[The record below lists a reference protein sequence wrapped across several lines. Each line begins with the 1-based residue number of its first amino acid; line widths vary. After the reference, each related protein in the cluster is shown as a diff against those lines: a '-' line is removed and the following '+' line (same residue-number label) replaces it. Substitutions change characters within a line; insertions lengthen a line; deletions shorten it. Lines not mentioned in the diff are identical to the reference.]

1 MPWRY
6 RKPLLGLGALVLAGA
21 FTASAAPAFASSSS
35 SSSFPVTGARV
46 VAHFDF
52 AAGQQPENITV
63 EPNGDADVT
72 FADAHQ
78 VARVTPQGKIT
89 ILATLPAATSGST
102 FTAGIVRTREGTL
115 YVNYLDLGGTQSG
128 IWRVDRDGTAEQV
141 VALPDAGFL
150 NGLALDPGT
159 GALFTV
165 DSFSGTVLKVWPR
178 TGKAEVWASGQDLQ
192 PSAPGGFGA
201 NGLKVHDGSVWVSNS
216 SQGTLLRIPI
226 LRDGSAGATV
236 VAATGLASIDDF
248 SFIGRGDTLLAAQP
262 GLNQVDLITPG
273 GASRAVVTAA
283 DGLSGPSSVA
293 VSGRTVYVTSAAY
306 ATGVDP
312 NLLMAHLGG

>member
-1 MPWRY
+1 MPRHY
-6 RKPLLGLGALVLAGA
+6 RKTFLGLGALVLAGA
-21 FTASAAPAFASSSS
+21 FTASATPAFA
-35 SSSFPVTGARV
+35 SSFPVTGARIA
-46 VAHFDF
+46 AHFDF
-52 AAGQQPENITV
+52 TAGQQPENITL

-72 FADAHQ
+72 FAFAHQ
-78 VARVTPQGKIT
+78 VARVTPRGKIT
-89 ILATLPAATSGST
+89 ILATLPAATSGT
-102 FTAGIVRTREGTL
+102 TAASGIARTSDGTL
-115 YVNYLDLGGTQSG
+115 YVNYIDIGGAESG
-128 IWRVDRDGTAEQV
+128 IWRISRNGSAEQV
-141 VALPDAGFL
+141 AALPDAGFL

-165 DSFSGTVLKVWPR
+165 DSFSGTVWKVWPR
-178 TGKAEVWASGQDLQ
+178 TGKAEVWASGRDLQ
-192 PSAPGGFGA
+192 PTAPGGFGV
-201 NGLKVHDGSVWVSNS
+201 NGLKVHDRSVWVSNS

-226 LRDGSAGATV
+226 LPGGTAGPTV

-248 SFIGRGDTLLAAQP
+248 SFTGHGDTLLAVQP

-273 GASRAVVTAA
+273 GAPQAVLTAA

>member
-1 MPWRY
+1 MPRHY
-6 RKPLLGLGALVLAGA
+6 RKTFLGLGTIVLAGA
-21 FTASAAPAFASSSS
+21 FTASAIPAFASSPS
-35 SSSFPVTGARV
+35 VTGARI

-52 AAGQQPENITV
+52 TAGQQPENITL

-72 FADAHQ
+72 FAYAHQ
-78 VARVTPQGKIT
+78 VARVTPQGKVT
-89 ILATLPAATSGST
+89 ILATLPAATSGT
-102 FTAGIVRTREGTL
+102 TAVSGIVRTSDGTL
-115 YVNYLDLGGTQSG
+115 YVNYIDIGGTQSG
-128 IWRVDRDGTAEQV
+128 IWRINRNGSAELV
-141 VALPDAGFL
+141 SALPDAGFL

-165 DSFSGTVLKVWPR
+165 DSYSGTVWKVWPR
-178 TGKAEVWASGQDLQ
+178 TGKAIVWASGQDLQ
-192 PSAPGGFGA
+192 PTAPGGFGV

-216 SQGTLLRIPI
+216 SQGTLLRIPM
-226 LRDGSAGATV
+226 LPDGTAGPTA

-248 SFIGRGDTLLAAQP
+248 SFTGHGDTLLAAQP

-273 GASRAVVTAA
+273 GASQAVLIAA

-312 NLLMAHLGG
+312 NLLTAHLGG

>member
-1 MPWRY
+1 MPRHY
-6 RKPLLGLGALVLAGA
+6 RKTFLGLGTLVLAGA
-21 FTASAAPAFASSSS
+21 FTASAIPAFASS
-35 SSSFPVTGARV
+35 FPVTDAHI

-52 AAGQQPENITV
+52 TAGQQPENITL

-72 FADAHQ
+72 FAFAHQ

-89 ILATLPAATSGST
+89 ILATLPAATSGT
-102 FTAGIVRTREGTL
+102 TAVSGIARTCDGTL
-115 YVNYLDLGGTQSG
+115 YVNYLDIGGTQSG
-128 IWRVDRDGTAEQV
+128 IWRVNRNGSTEPVA
-141 VALPDAGFL
+141 ALPDAGFL

-159 GALFTV
+159 GTLFTV
-165 DSFSGTVLKVWPR
+165 DSYSGTVWKVWPR
-178 TGKAEVWASGQDLQ
+178 SGKAEVWASGQDLQ
-192 PSAPGGFGA
+192 PTAPGGFGV

-216 SQGTLLRIPI
+216 SQGTLLRIPM
-226 LRDGSAGATV
+226 LPDGTAGPTV

-248 SFIGRGDTLLAAQP
+248 SFSGHGDTLLAAQP

-273 GASRAVVTAA
+273 GASQAVLTAA

-293 VSGRTVYVTSAAY
+293 VSGRTAYVTSAAY

-312 NLLMAHLGG
+312 NLLMAHLDG

>member
-1 MPWRY
+1 MPRHY
-6 RKPLLGLGALVLAGA
+6 RKTFLGLCTLGLAGA
-21 FTASAAPAFASSSS
+21 FTASAIPAFA
-35 SSSFPVTGARV
+35 SSFPVTGARI

-52 AAGQQPENITV
+52 TAGQQPENITL

-72 FADAHQ
+72 FAFAHQ
-78 VARVTPQGKIT
+78 VARITPQGKIT
-89 ILATLPAATSGST
+89 VLATLPAATSG
-102 FTAGIVRTREGTL
+102 TAAASGIARTSDGTL
-115 YVNYLDLGGTQSG
+115 YVNYIDIGGTESG
-128 IWRVDRDGTAEQV
+128 IWRISPDGTAEQV
-141 VALPDAGFL
+141 AALPGSKFL
-150 NGLALDPGT
+150 NGLAFDPRT
-159 GALFTV
+159 GALFAT
-165 DSFSGTVLKVWPR
+165 DSALGAVWKVWPR

-192 PSAPGGFGA
+192 PTAPGGFGV
-201 NGLKVHDGSVWVSNS
+201 NGLKIHDRSVWVSNS
-216 SQGTLLRIPI
+216 SQGTLLRIPM
-226 LRDGSAGATV
+226 LPGGTAGPTV

-248 SFIGRGDTLLAAQP
+248 SFTGHGDTLLAAQP

-273 GASRAVVTAA
+273 GAPQAVLTAA

>member
-1 MPWRY
+1 MPRHY
-6 RKPLLGLGALVLAGA
+6 RKTFLGLGTLVLAGA
-21 FTASAAPAFASSSS
+21 FTASAIPAFASSFS
-35 SSSFPVTGARV
+35 VTGARI

-52 AAGQQPENITV
+52 TAGQQPENITL

-72 FADAHQ
+72 FAYAHQ

-89 ILATLPAATSGST
+89 ILATLPAATSGT
-102 FTAGIVRTREGTL
+102 TAASGIVRTSDGIL
-115 YVNYLDLGGTQSG
+115 YVNYLDIGGTESG
-128 IWRVDRDGTAEQV
+128 IWRINRNGSAEQV
-141 VALPDAGFL
+141 AALPDAGFL

-159 GALFTV
+159 GTLFTV
-165 DSFSGTVLKVWPR
+165 DSYRGTVWKVWPR

-192 PSAPGGFGA
+192 PTAPGSFGV

-216 SQGTLLRIPI
+216 AQGTLLRIPV
-226 LRDGSAGATV
+226 LPDGTAGTTV

-248 SFIGRGDTLLAAQP
+248 SFTGPGDTLLAAQP

-273 GASRAVVTAA
+273 GTSQAVLTAA

-293 VSGRTVYVTSAAY
+293 MCGRTVYVTSAAY

-312 NLLMAHLGG
+312 NLLTAHLDG

>member
-1 MPWRY
+1 MPRHY
-6 RKPLLGLGALVLAGA
+6 RKTFLGLGTLVLAGA
-21 FTASAAPAFASSSS
+21 CTASAIPAFA
-35 SSSFPVTGARV
+35 SSFPVTGARI

-52 AAGQQPENITV
+52 TAGQQPENITL

-72 FADAHQ
+72 FAFAHQ

-89 ILATLPAATSGST
+89 ILATLPAATSG
-102 FTAGIVRTREGTL
+102 TAAASGIARTSDGTL
-115 YVNYLDLGGTQSG
+115 YVNYIDIGGTESG
-128 IWRVDRDGTAEQV
+128 IWRISRNGSAEQV
-141 VALPDAGFL
+141 AALPDAGFL

-159 GALFTV
+159 GTLFTV
-165 DSFSGTVLKVWPR
+165 DSFSGTVWKVWPR

-192 PSAPGGFGA
+192 PTAPGGFGV
-201 NGLKVHDGSVWVSNS
+201 NGLKIRDRSVWVSNS
-216 SQGTLLRIPI
+216 SQGTLLRIPM
-226 LRDGSAGATV
+226 LPGGTAGPTV

-248 SFIGRGDTLLAAQP
+248 SFTGHGDTLLAAQP

-273 GASRAVVTAA
+273 GAPQAVLTAA

>member
-1 MPWRY
+1 MPRHY
-6 RKPLLGLGALVLAGA
+6 RKTFLGLGTIVLAGA
-21 FTASAAPAFASSSS
+21 FTASAIPAFASS
-35 SSSFPVTGARV
+35 FPVTDARI

-52 AAGQQPENITV
+52 TAGQQPENITL

-72 FADAHQ
+72 FAYAHQ

-89 ILATLPAATSGST
+89 ILATLPAATSGT
-102 FTAGIVRTREGTL
+102 TAVSGIVRTSDGTL
-115 YVNYLDLGGTQSG
+115 YVNYIDIGGTQSG
-128 IWRVDRDGTAEQV
+128 IWRINRNGSAEQV
-141 VALPDAGFL
+141 SALPDAGFL

-165 DSFSGTVLKVWPR
+165 DSYSGTVWKVWPR
-178 TGKAEVWASGQDLQ
+178 TGKAIVWASGQDLQ
-192 PSAPGGFGA
+192 PTAPGGFGV
-201 NGLKVHDGSVWVSNS
+201 NGLKVHNGSVWVSNS
-216 SQGTLLRIPI
+216 SQGTLLRIPM
-226 LRDGSAGATV
+226 LPDGTAGPTA

-248 SFIGRGDTLLAAQP
+248 SFTGHGDTLLAAQP

-273 GASRAVVTAA
+273 GASQAVLIAA

-312 NLLMAHLGG
+312 NLLTAHLGG

>member
-1 MPWRY
+1 MPRHY
-6 RKPLLGLGALVLAGA
+6 RKTFLGLGTLVLAGA
-21 FTASAAPAFASSSS
+21 FTASAIPAFASS
-35 SSSFPVTGARV
+35 FPVTDAHI

-52 AAGQQPENITV
+52 TAGQQPENITL

-72 FADAHQ
+72 FAYAHQ

-89 ILATLPAATSGST
+89 ILATLPAATSGT
-102 FTAGIVRTREGTL
+102 TAVSGIVRTSDGTL
-115 YVNYLDLGGTQSG
+115 YVNYIDIGGTQSG
-128 IWRVDRDGTAEQV
+128 IWRINRDGSAEQV
-141 VALPDAGFL
+141 SALPDAGFL

-165 DSFSGTVLKVWPR
+165 DSYSGTVWKVWPR
-178 TGKAEVWASGQDLQ
+178 TGKAKVWASGQDLQ
-192 PSAPGGFGA
+192 PTAPGGFGV
-201 NGLKVHDGSVWVSNS
+201 NGLKVHGGSVWVSNS
-216 SQGTLLRIPI
+216 SQGTLLRIPM
-226 LRDGSAGATV
+226 LPDGTAGPTV

-248 SFIGRGDTLLAAQP
+248 SFTGHGDTLLAAQP

-273 GASRAVVTAA
+273 GASQAVLTAA

-293 VSGRTVYVTSAAY
+293 VSGRTVYATSAAY

>member
-1 MPWRY
+1 MPWHY
-6 RKPLLGLGALVLAGA
+6 RKTLLGLGALVLAGA
-21 FTASAAPAFASSSS
+21 FTASAAPAFASS
-35 SSSFPVTGARV
+35 FPVTGARV

-52 AAGQQPENITV
+52 TAGQQPENITL

-72 FADAHQ
+72 FAFAHQ
-78 VARVTPQGKIT
+78 VARVTPGGKIT
-89 ILATLPAATSGST
+89 ILATLPTATSGT
-102 FTAGIVRTREGTL
+102 TAASGIARTPDGTL

-128 IWRVDRDGTAEQV
+128 IWRIDRNGSAEQV
-141 VALPDAGFL
+141 ASLPGAGFL

-159 GALFTV
+159 GALFDV

-192 PSAPGGFGA
+192 PTAPGGFGV
-201 NGLKVHDGSVWVSNS
+201 NGLKVHDGSVWVTNS

-226 LRDGSAGATV
+226 LPDGSAGATV

-248 SFIGRGDTLLAAQP
+248 SFTGRGNTILAAQP

-273 GASRAVVTAA
+273 GASRAVITAA

-312 NLLMAHLGG
+312 NLLMAHLGR

>member
-1 MPWRY
+1 MPRHY
-6 RKPLLGLGALVLAGA
+6 RKTFLGLGALVLAGA
-21 FTASAAPAFASSSS
+21 CTASAIPAFA
-35 SSSFPVTGARV
+35 SSFPVTGARI

-52 AAGQQPENITV
+52 TAGQQPENITL

-72 FADAHQ
+72 FAFAHQ

-89 ILATLPAATSGST
+89 VLATLPAATSG
-102 FTAGIVRTREGTL
+102 TAAASGIARTSDGTL
-115 YVNYLDLGGTQSG
+115 YVNYIDIGGSESG
-128 IWRVDRDGTAEQV
+128 IWRISRNGSAEQV
-141 VALPDAGFL
+141 AALPDAGFL

-165 DSFSGTVLKVWPR
+165 DSFSGTVWKVWPR

-192 PSAPGGFGA
+192 PTAPGGFGV
-201 NGLKVHDGSVWVSNS
+201 NGLKIHDRSVWVSNS
-216 SQGTLLRIPI
+216 SQGTLLRIPM
-226 LRDGSAGATV
+226 LPGGTAGPTV

-248 SFIGRGDTLLAAQP
+248 SFTGHGDTLLAAQP
-262 GLNQVDLITPG
+262 GLNQVDLIPPG
-273 GASRAVVTAA
+273 GAPHAVLTAA

>member
-1 MPWRY
+1 MPRHY
-6 RKPLLGLGALVLAGA
+6 RQRFLGLGLGTLVLAGA
-21 FTASAAPAFASSSS
+21 FTASAIPAFASSL
-35 SSSFPVTGARV
+35 PVTGAHI
-46 VAHFDF
+46 VAHFNF
-52 AAGQQPENITV
+52 TAGQQPENITL

-72 FADAHQ
+72 FAYAHQ

-89 ILATLPAATSGST
+89 ILATLPTAASGT
-102 FTAGIVRTREGTL
+102 TAVSGIVRTPDGTL
-115 YVNYLDLGGTQSG
+115 YVNYIDIGGTQSG
-128 IWRVDRDGTAEQV
+128 IWRINRDGSAEPV
-141 VALPDAGFL
+141 LALPDAGFL

-165 DSFSGTVLKVWPR
+165 DSYSGTVWKVWPR
-178 TGKAEVWASGQDLQ
+178 TGKANVWASGQDLQ
-192 PSAPGGFGA
+192 PTAPGGFGV

-216 SQGTLLRIPI
+216 SQGTLLRIPM
-226 LRDGSAGATV
+226 LPDGTAGPTV

-248 SFIGRGDTLLAAQP
+248 SFTGHGDTLLAAQP

-273 GASRAVVTAA
+273 GASQAVLTAA

>member
-1 MPWRY
+1 MPRHY
-6 RKPLLGLGALVLAGA
+6 RKTFLGLGTLVLAGA
-21 FTASAAPAFASSSS
+21 FTASATPAFASS
-35 SSSFPVTGARV
+35 FPVTDARI

-52 AAGQQPENITV
+52 TTGQQPENITL
-63 EPNGDADVT
+63 EPNRDADVT
-72 FADAHQ
+72 FAFAHQ

-89 ILATLPAATSGST
+89 ILATLPAATSGT
-102 FTAGIVRTREGTL
+102 TAVSGIVRTSDGTL
-115 YVNYLDLGGTQSG
+115 YVNYLDMGGTQSG
-128 IWRVDRDGTAEQV
+128 IWRISKDGSAKQV

-159 GALFTV
+159 AALLTV
-165 DSFSGTVLKVWPR
+165 DSFSGTVWKVWPR

-192 PSAPGGFGA
+192 PTSPGGFGV
-201 NGLKVHDGSVWVSNS
+201 NGLKIHDGSAWVSNS

-226 LRDGSAGATV
+226 LPDGTAGPTV
-236 VAATGLASIDDF
+236 VVATGLASIDDF
-248 SFIGRGDTLLAAQP
+248 SFTGHGDTLLAAQP

-273 GASRAVVTAA
+273 RASQAVLTAA

-312 NLLMAHLGG
+312 NLLAAHLGG